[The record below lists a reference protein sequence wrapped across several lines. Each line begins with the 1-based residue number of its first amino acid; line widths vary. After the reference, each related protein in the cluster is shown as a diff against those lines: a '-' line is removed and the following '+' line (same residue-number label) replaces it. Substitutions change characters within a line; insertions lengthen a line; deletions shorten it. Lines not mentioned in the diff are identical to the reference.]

1 MNKCTGDVRITSLSI
16 YKVSIQEVMPSFK
29 LGLAL
34 RRLETQMALKKE
46 KHDVKDG
53 AMSLKINPFL

>member
-1 MNKCTGDVRITSLSI
+1 MYRRWGITILPI

-34 RRLETQMALKKE
+34 RRLEVQMVLKKDE
-46 KHDVKDG
+46 HDKRDG
-53 AMSLKINPFL
+53 AMSLKIRPFL